1 MMPYWIV
8 GGVRLCVQQRVE
20 SGELNLQGL
29 LIAMGVTASRQG
41 EVVFYEETQKGGAS
55 YHFDCTNFSL
65 DLVDRAHIGSLHT
78 EMQRQCTRGWLVQR
92 AVANRCFG
100 LSSFIESYLFHYYL
114 LLKRFHSGATGGQTV
129 ISHASIP

>member
-1 MMPYWIV
+1 MMPSWIV
-8 GGVRLCVQQRVE
+8 GGRVCVQQRVE

-65 DLVDRAHIGSLHT
+65 GLVDRAHVGLLHT
-78 EMQRQCTRGWLVQR
+78 VL
-92 AVANRCFG
+92 
-100 LSSFIESYLFHYYL
+100 H
-114 LLKRFHSGATGGQTV
+114 TGG
-129 ISHASIP
+129 